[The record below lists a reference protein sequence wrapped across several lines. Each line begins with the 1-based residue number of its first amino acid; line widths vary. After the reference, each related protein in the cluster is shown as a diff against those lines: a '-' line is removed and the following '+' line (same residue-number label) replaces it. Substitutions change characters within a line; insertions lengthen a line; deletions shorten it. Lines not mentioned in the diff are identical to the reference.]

1 MIIDMQKLF
10 LLLLFPISLLSQNFS
25 STEVKRWHL
34 QASQVTIIRDHFGVP
49 HIYGKSD
56 ADAVFG
62 LLYAQCEDDFKRVEM
77 NYIEKLGRMSEVK
90 GESSLADDLYIKLI
104 IDSAAAVADYKKSPI
119 WLQKLLNAYADGI
132 NYYLYKHPAVKPLL
146 ISRFKPWYPLLWTDG
161 SIGAIS
167 TGNVT
172 EAEVKN
178 FYLGGHES
186 AITKHKTLDEELT
199 GSNGFAIAPA
209 KTAAGNAILYINPH
223 VTFYFRPEVH
233 VISQEGLNVY
243 GAVTWGQL
251 FVYQGF
257 NEHCGWMHT
266 SSNVDVADM
275 YYEKVL
281 QKNGRY
287 YYSYEKQLKPIV
299 IKPIT
304 LRFKKDSTVETKT
317 ITAYYTHHGPI
328 MANRNG
334 QWISVKSY
342 NRSLQSFI
350 QSFTRNK
357 ATGFADYQ
365 KNMALRANTSN
376 NTVYADKEGN
386 IAYWHGNFIPRR
398 DARLNWSNPV
408 DGTTASTE
416 WKGLHTLNEIVHVY
430 NPASGWIQNC
440 NSTPYTVAGNSS
452 PKKENYPNY
461 MAPDGENFRGINA
474 ASVLSNENGFTIDK
488 IIAAGYDRKLAA
500 MEILIPAL
508 INSFEKMIAPS
519 DSLYAELI
527 APIQTLK
534 NWDYHSAANSIATTL
549 AVEWAEKIREPIN
562 RIYID
567 EGWDDQVTFV
577 KKFAAAATSQQ
588 LISPFISAISGLKKR
603 FGSWQISWGEI
614 NRYQRISSDI
624 SQQYN
629 DEQPSHP
636 VGFAS
641 AAWGQ
646 LPSYISRYFPG
657 TSKRYGVHGNSF
669 VCAVEFGK
677 KIKAKSL
684 LAGGNTGN
692 ATSPHFNDQLQMYT
706 TGQFKEVLFYKEDVI
721 KYAEKTYHPGQ

>member
-1 MIIDMQKLF
+1 
-10 LLLLFPISLLSQNFS
+10 
-25 STEVKRWHL
+25 
-34 QASQVTIIRDHFGVP
+34 
-49 HIYGKSD
+49 
-56 ADAVFG
+56 
-62 LLYAQCEDDFKRVEM
+62 
-77 NYIEKLGRMSEVK
+77 
-90 GESSLADDLYIKLI
+90 
-104 IDSAAAVADYKKSPI
+104 
-119 WLQKLLNAYADGI
+119 
-132 NYYLYKHPAVKPLL
+132 
-146 ISRFKPWYPLLWTDG
+146 
-161 SIGAIS
+161 
-167 TGNVT
+167 
-172 EAEVKN
+172 
-178 FYLGGHES
+178 
-186 AITKHKTLDEELT
+186 
-199 GSNGFAIAPA
+199 
-209 KTAAGNAILYINPH
+209 
-223 VTFYFRPEVH
+223 
-233 VISQEGLNVY
+233 
-243 GAVTWGQL
+243 
-251 FVYQGF
+251 
-257 NEHCGWMHT
+257 
-266 SSNVDVADM
+266 
-275 YYEKVL
+275 
-281 QKNGRY
+281 
-287 YYSYEKQLKPIV
+287 
-299 IKPIT
+299 
-304 LRFKKDSTVETKT
+304 
-317 ITAYYTHHGPI
+317 

-350 QSFTRNK
+350 QSFNRTK

-386 IAYWHGNFIPRR
+386 IAYWHGNYIPRR

-488 IIAAGYDRKLAA
+488 IIAAGYNRKLAA

-508 INSFEKMIAPS
+508 INSFEKTIAPS

-549 AVEWAEKIREPIN
+549 AVEWAEKIKEPIT

-603 FGSWQISWGEI
+603 FGSWQIPWGEI

-706 TGQFKEVLFYKEDVI
+706 NGQFKEVLFYKEDVI

>member
-1 MIIDMQKLF
+1 MQKLL

-25 STEVKRWHL
+25 STEVNRWHL

-146 ISRFKPWYPLLWTDG
+146 ISRFKPWYALLWTDG

-172 EAEVKN
+172 EADVKN
-178 FYLGGHES
+178 FYLGGHET

-199 GSNGFAIAPA
+199 GSNGFAISPA
-209 KTAAGNAILYINPH
+209 KTVAGNAILYINPH

-287 YYSYEKQLKPIV
+287 YYTYEKQLKQIV

-317 ITAYYTHHGPI
+317 ITAFYTHHGPI

-350 QSFTRNK
+350 QSFNRNK

-386 IAYWHGNFIPRR
+386 IAYWHGNYIPRR

-474 ASVLSNENGFTIDK
+474 VSVLSNENGFTIDK

-508 INSFEKMIAPS
+508 INSFEKTIAPS

-549 AVEWAEKIREPIN
+549 AVEWAEKIKEPIT

-603 FGSWQISWGEI
+603 FGSWQIPWGEI

-706 TGQFKEVLFYKEDVI
+706 NGQFKEVLFYKEDVI

>member
-1 MIIDMQKLF
+1 MQKLL

-25 STEVKRWHL
+25 STEVNRWHL

-90 GESSLADDLYIKLI
+90 GESFLADDLYIKLI

-119 WLQKLLNAYADGI
+119 WLQKILNAYADGI
-132 NYYLYKHPAVKPLL
+132 NYYLYKHPTVKPLL
-146 ISRFKPWYPLLWTDG
+146 ISRFKPWYALLWTDG

-172 EAEVKN
+172 EADVKN

-199 GSNGFAIAPA
+199 GSNGFAVAPS

-275 YYEKVL
+275 YYEKVS
-281 QKNGRY
+281 QNNGRFY
-287 YYSYEKQLKPIV
+287 YTYEKKLKPIV

-350 QSFTRNK
+350 QSFNRTK

-386 IAYWHGNFIPRR
+386 IAYWHGNYIPRR

-488 IIAAGYDRKLAA
+488 IIAAGYNRKLAA

-508 INSFEKMIAPS
+508 INSFEKTIAPS

-549 AVEWAEKIREPIN
+549 AVEWAEKIKEPIT

-603 FGSWQISWGEI
+603 FGSWQIPWGEI

-706 TGQFKEVLFYKEDVI
+706 NGQFKEVLFYKEDVI